1 MARIA
6 TLDQA
11 IRKQLEAFREPC
23 LLLQT
28 IPGIDE
34 VSAGAILA
42 EIGPD
47 LQAFGSPH
55 RLAAWAGLC
64 PGNNESAGKRRSC
77 RTRSGSKTLR
87 AVLAECAHGAART
100 RHCQFYG
107 YHRVLTARRGYKR
120 ALIATAHKMLRTLY
134 AVLRDRKPYR
144 DPGAD
149 YEARIAAICLAPRH
163 GSPAHP
169 RSRLR
174 FIPEARG
181 AASGRVGDSWSAV
194 ARRSPMSTPS
204 AFARAA

>member
-1 MARIA
+1 MTLSDADRLLLADCLLEYDALMARIA
-6 TLDQA
+6 MFDQA
-11 IRKQLEAFREPC
+11 IRKQLEAFTEPC

-34 VSAGAILA
+34 VSAGAIIA

-100 RHCQFYG
+100 RHCQFSG

-120 ALIATAHKMLRTLY
+120 AIIATAHKMLRTLY

-149 YEARIAAICLAPRH
+149 YEALLVQRNAPRWIRMLRQH
-163 GSPAHP
+163 GFLQPQLPVTAPA
-169 RSRLR
+169 
-174 FIPEARG
+174 
-181 AASGRVGDSWSAV
+181 
-194 ARRSPMSTPS
+194 
-204 AFARAA
+204 